1 MSTPWRSPT
10 NEVPA
15 SLPRP
20 RPVTSWRAWTNG
32 AHIEDLQRALAAL
45 APAPDHAAIPR
56 PAHPSPAPAAPSSG
70 PAPAAPSSGPAPAAP
85 SSGPAPGEV
94 GEAEYASGSG
104 RRRRWW
110 SRRV

>member
-70 PAPAAPSSGPAPAAP
+70 PAP
-85 SSGPAPGEV
+85 GEV